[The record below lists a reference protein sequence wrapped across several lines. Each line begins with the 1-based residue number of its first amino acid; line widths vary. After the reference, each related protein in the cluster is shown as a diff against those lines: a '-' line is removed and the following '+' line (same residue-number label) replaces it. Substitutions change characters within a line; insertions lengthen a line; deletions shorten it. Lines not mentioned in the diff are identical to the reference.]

1 MSIEIKKSIKP
12 VKYDLAINYLEYRV
26 KEIISKKSEKELI
39 WFLEHPS
46 IFTGG
51 SSFKKYDILDNSIKI
66 TKTSRG
72 GKITWHGPGQLVCY
86 FVIDLNKRKRDIRS
100 FISIIE
106 KSLII
111 FLNKYNIY
119 GLTFKERVGIWVN
132 KVNNK
137 KLLKEEKIGAI
148 GLRLKKWITFHGL
161 SFNINPDLEYYKY
174 INACGL
180 VGYNNTSLKKL
191 GFEISA
197 KEFDEKFC
205 KIFLDELNNFN

>member
-51 SSFKKYDILDNSIKI
+51 SSFKEYDILDNSIKI

-86 FVIDLNKRKRDIRS
+86 FVIDLNKRKRDLRK
-100 FISIIE
+100 FINIIENSII
-106 KSLII
+106 KT
-111 FLNKYNIY
+111 LNEYKILSSSDRKNI
-119 GLTFKERVGIWVN
+119 GIWYKKEN
-132 KVNNK
+132 QIFKVA
-137 KLLKEEKIGAI
+137 AI
-148 GLRLKKWITFHGL
+148 GIKVKRWVAYHGFSL
-161 SFNINPDLEYYKY
+161 NINNDLKSYKKIIPCGIRDKGMTNL
-174 INACGL
+174 INIKKQNYKKVINKLEKNL
-180 VGYNNTSLKKL
+180 VNCLK
-191 GFEISA
+191 I
-197 KEFDEKFC
+197 
-205 KIFLDELNNFN
+205 

>member
-51 SSFKKYDILDNSIKI
+51 SSFKEYDILDNSIKI

-86 FVIDLNKRKRDIRS
+86 FVIDLNKRKRDLRK
-100 FISIIE
+100 FINIIENSIIKTLNDYKILSSSDRKNIGIWYKKE
-106 KSLII
+106 NQIFKVAAIGIKVKRWVAYHGFSL
-111 FLNKYNIY
+111 NIY
-119 GLTFKERVGIWVN
+119 NDLKSYKKIIPCGIRDKAVTNLINIKKQNYNKIINKLEKNLVN
-132 KVNNK
+132 C
-137 KLLKEEKIGAI
+137 LKI
-148 GLRLKKWITFHGL
+148 
-161 SFNINPDLEYYKY
+161 
-174 INACGL
+174 
-180 VGYNNTSLKKL
+180 
-191 GFEISA
+191 
-197 KEFDEKFC
+197 
-205 KIFLDELNNFN
+205 